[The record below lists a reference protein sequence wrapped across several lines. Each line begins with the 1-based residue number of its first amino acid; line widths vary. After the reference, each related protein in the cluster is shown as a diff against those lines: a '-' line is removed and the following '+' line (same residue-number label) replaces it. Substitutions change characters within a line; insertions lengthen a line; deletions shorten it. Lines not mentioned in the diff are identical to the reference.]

1 MRTDSPALSDEA
13 LTEAR
18 KEAVRLFGD
27 AAVPGEPRQYATRNK
42 NAQEAHEAIRPAG
55 VTWRPPESVGLSGDE
70 LALYTLIYQRT
81 VASQMHDAV
90 YAKTVVILSCG
101 AATLQAQG
109 RVLKEAG
116 FTALLQGDEDEQG
129 DQRLPTLTEGQ
140 RVPLS
145 ARPPEGKKTSAPTR
159 FTEATLVQAMEK
171 AGIGR
176 PSTYAQTLQTLQ
188 TRDYARLQGRQ
199 LALSATG
206 LLVATY
212 LARQVPE
219 VTRPDFTAG
228 MEAGLDEVA
237 AGKLTRTEY
246 LTRFWTQGLEGVI
259 GRAQDDVPVLPLPH
273 LPGTVL
279 RASRAGAV
287 LVSGTV
293 RIPLP
298 ADVIPAD
305 LSQEELTELLEG
317 RWKERAK
324 KVSKPQREAK
334 TGKKAKPKSV
344 RAAAGPKKPRVAVGK
359 RSS

>member
-1 MRTDSPALSDEA
+1 
-13 LTEAR
+13 
-18 KEAVRLFGD
+18 
-27 AAVPGEPRQYATRNK
+27 
-42 NAQEAHEAIRPAG
+42 
-55 VTWRPPESVGLSGDE
+55 
-70 LALYTLIYQRT
+70 
-81 VASQMHDAV
+81 MHDAV